1 MKKSILLIF
10 AILFTAV
17 VNFGQF
23 VNNQSLFAN
32 KPADSYSNY
41 KDENGKPSVLLWG
54 AAKMNDFGSRPVTFN
69 YDGVRKLNQ
78 VPAPGV
84 HPRIYFGPDDL
95 PEIRKNL
102 KETKCGQ
109 GCWKNILSWTEM
121 MKGKY
126 DDSKE
131 YAKPD
136 LFGGG
141 WGGLHGRVPLFR
153 LSVPRANGMAYNHN
167 TLASDIYDG
176 LANGTATSFPKYYW
190 DVFSL
195 EAFRCLIE
203 NDETGAKKLAKAT
216 MTALKIDIAKRDS
229 AQTGLNKSIKSGSS
243 TIPIVTNL
251 GANGNKMMKPNEQ
264 PVGGFQLAFTYDF
277 IFNWLTP
284 AQKNAVHD
292 ELALSN
298 WSHDNYGT
306 FNTSETSRSNWA
318 TFSYWL
324 FETLAIEGEPG
335 FNDLKVKGMYRG
347 WHNLMTYGW
356 YQSGAT
362 YEGEAK
368 NQLGMDGIIPFA
380 KRTDMYGFENLAAHP
395 YLKAY
400 AQKFLPHSIIPT
412 QDGFI
417 KYDLLGGSHLK
428 GGGFTPCDLLG
439 LKYMFP
445 KDKTI
450 DWVYH
455 KAVGDDYSNIP
466 DVPSQGGYYNGLLFY
481 AIFANDFD
489 NSNNDPSKLDL
500 GNTFFCG
507 ERALM
512 MTRSSWDTK
521 DALMINMHTRQ
532 VNGGHPSADRNA
544 VMFAG
549 AGRVWSPV
557 QGAAAY
563 ESNKNSEVVIDN
575 KNQMVYVPGQM
586 VDFKDNSFATFACG
600 SAKYAWDWNWQKLQK
615 KKGYY
620 TIDDAENNKVDV
632 PKGWEPEMN
641 TTNYFAYTKLPYT
654 YLNKPLF
661 ENPDWIL
668 PTGAVSPI
676 VRQPNYPVQKAFR
689 TAGVVRATKPYS
701 IIVDDIAK
709 DDKVHHYDWIFT
721 LEYDIQIVK
730 TTKINDNEYDVLL
743 TGSDPEQK
751 NVKPKDTLCGFLP
764 NDAKV
769 AKRQPMLLVK
779 VLNMNNVN
787 SSFNPKIEEWS
798 QLDPKGKLGRIRK
811 LILPTDAVS
820 PEYKV
825 LLYPYR
831 NGDELPVTSW
841 NRSHTTLSVKW
852 SSGEKQDITFNSAAD
867 GRTHLSIKD
876 GEKGFVL

>member
-1 MKKSILLIF
+1 MKKTLLLVVTTLSI
-10 AILFTAV
+10 V
-17 VNFGQF
+17 CVCFGQY
-23 VNNQSLFAN
+23 VNNQSPFAD
-32 KPADSYSNY
+32 KTCDSYSNY
-41 KDENGKPSVLLWG
+41 KDENGKPGVLLWG
-54 AAKMNDFGSRPVTFN
+54 NANPKDFGSRPVTFN
-69 YDGVRKLNQ
+69 YDGVRKVNQ

-102 KETKCGQ
+102 KETQCGQ
-109 GCWKNILSWTEM
+109 ACWKNILSWTEM
-121 MKGKY
+121 MKGNY
-126 DDSKE
+126 DDTKE

-136 LFGGG
+136 VWQGGF
-141 WGGLHGRVPLFR
+141 GGLHGRVPLFR
-153 LSVPRANGMAYNHN
+153 LSIPRVKGSEYNHN
-167 TLASDIYDG
+167 PLAREIYDG

-203 NDETGAKKLAKAT
+203 NDEAGAKKLANAAI
-216 MTALKIDIAKRDS
+216 TALKIDLAKRDS
-229 AQTGLNKSIKSGSS
+229 AQAGLIKPINGSS
-243 TIPIVTNL
+243 TIAVETYTD
-251 GANGNKMMKPNEQ
+251 ANGKKIIKPNTQ
-264 PVGGFQLAFTYDF
+264 PIGGFQLAFTYDF
-277 IFNWLTP
+277 IFNWLTHD
-284 AQKNAVHD
+284 QKKAMHD
-292 ELALSN
+292 ELALST

-324 FETLAIEGEPG
+324 FEVLAIEGEPG

-380 KRTDMYGFENLAAHP
+380 KRMDMYGFDNLAAHP

-417 KYDLLGGSHLK
+417 KYDLLGGSRMK
-428 GGGFTPCDLLG
+428 GGGFTMCDLLG

-445 KDKTI
+445 DDKKI

-455 KAVGDDYSNIP
+455 KAMKDDYSNVP
-466 DVPSQGGYYNGLLFY
+466 DKPTEGGYYNGLLFY

-489 NSNNDPSKLDL
+489 KDNNDPAKLDL

-507 ERALM
+507 ERALL

-521 DALMINMHTRQ
+521 DALLINMHTRQ
-532 VNGGHPSADRNA
+532 ANGGHPSADRNA
-544 VMFAG
+544 IMFAG

-557 QGAAAY
+557 QGGAAY

-586 VDFKDNSFATFACG
+586 VDFKDAPFATFACG
-600 SAKYAWDWNWQKLQK
+600 SAKYAWDWNWEKLKK

-620 TIDDAENNKVDV
+620 TIDDVKTNKVDV

-668 PTGAVSPI
+668 PTGAIWPI
-676 VRQPNYPVQKAFR
+676 VRQPNYPVEKAFR

-701 IIVDDIAK
+701 IIIDDIAK

-721 LEYDIQIVK
+721 IEYDIQIAK
-730 TTKINDNEYDVLL
+730 STKISDKEYDILL

-751 NVKPKDTLCGFLP
+751 NDKPKDTLPGFLP
-764 NDAKV
+764 SGTKV
-769 AKRQPMLLVK
+769 AKGQPMLLVK
-779 VLNMNNVN
+779 VLNMNNTN
-787 SSFNPKIEEWS
+787 PTLTPKIEEWNE
-798 QLDPKGKLGRIRK
+798 LDPRGRPARIRK
-811 LILPTDAVS
+811 FILPADAVS
-820 PEYKV
+820 PDYKV

-831 NGDELPVTSW
+831 NGDELPKTSW
-841 NRSHTTLSVKW
+841 NSSHTKLSVKW
-852 SSGEKQDITFNSAAD
+852 NNGEKQEIDFNNNPD
-867 GRTHLSIKD
+867 GRTHIAIND
-876 GEKGFVL
+876 GDKSFVL